1 MTQQVILLRW
11 WTPKENYKDYY
22 DFLEKYEINPYEEK
36 KQKWSDTLQKDL
48 WERFEVLEIIRP
60 NKDFADY
67 KARKIMFEKYIP
79 YIQDWTIF
87 VWHSLWWSFF
97 LKYFENNPFLLKKFK
112 KILLVAPAID
122 DSDIELLGC
131 FKPDLKFTNLNKY
144 QNKIVVFAS
153 KDDFIVPFKQIKI
166 LQEKLPNINYKI
178 FENKWHFLQER
189 FDELLTEIK
198 K

>member
-1 MTQQVILLRW
+1 
-11 WTPKENYKDYY
+11 
-22 DFLEKYEINPYEEK
+22 
-36 KQKWSDTLQKDL
+36 
-48 WERFEVLEIIRP
+48 
-60 NKDFADY
+60 
-67 KARKIMFEKYIP
+67 
-79 YIQDWTIF
+79 
-87 VWHSLWWSFF
+87 
-97 LKYFENNPFLLKKFK
+97 LLKKFK

-178 FENKWHFLQER
+178 FENK
-189 FDELLTEIK
+189 
-198 K
+198 